1 MEKNKRRGLGRV
13 GAWVALCVAGMGWM
27 ASVSWGGEEAA
38 GLAPDAGKATV
49 VWVSMDGFRGDYLGR
64 TPLPFFERLKREGAY
79 SQKFRPVFPSI
90 TFPSHC
96 AEATGVSA
104 GKHGITGNG
113 FYDVG
118 TQAVYHFPADASLLQ
133 AEPIWLTAKRQG
145 VRDLVYDWPLSQ
157 KELTP
162 LHADYF
168 ADKFDN
174 NVTDEQRLDHLL
186 ETWHADAQGGG
197 EPLRL
202 LMGYVEGTDP
212 VGHRFGP
219 DAPEI
224 VEELK
229 KLDGMLGTFFD
240 RVVAQWK
247 LHAGPADR
255 LYVLFT
261 TDHGMSAVEHS
272 VSLEKVLDLVH
283 GQKEITIQT
292 TGNTGNIFLDKVPA
306 GPEREATAARFL
318 EKLKAYPFI
327 RAWRQADLPPKWG
340 YGNPTRTG
348 DIVVVLPKGY
358 TLASGPQ
365 AVSDGGPKGMHGY
378 PVEENPEMYGVTFIW
393 RSAPLIGGKD
403 LGEVNWDQYEPTVAR
418 WLGIQP
424 AADAKG
430 KPIALPEE

>member
-1 MEKNKRRGLGRV
+1 MMGLF
-13 GAWVALCVAGMGWM
+13 VAGLSWADG
-27 ASVSWGGEEAA
+27 ARGAGGADGSVSA
-38 GLAPDAGKATV
+38 AGKATV
-49 VWVSMDGFRGDYLGR
+49 VWVSMDGFRGDYLDR
-64 TPLPFFERLKREGAY
+64 APLPFFERLKKEGAS

-96 AEATGVSA
+96 AEATGVPA
-104 GKHGITGNG
+104 GKHGVTGNS
-113 FYDVG
+113 FYDTA
-118 TQAVYHFPADASLLQ
+118 TQGVYHFPADASLLQ

-145 VRDLVYDWPLSQ
+145 VRDLVFDWPLSQ
-157 KELTP
+157 QETTP

-186 ETWHADAQGGG
+186 EAWHADAQGGG

-212 VGHRFGP
+212 AGHRFGP

-224 VEELK
+224 VDELK

-240 RVVAQWK
+240 RAVAQWK
-247 LHAGPADR
+247 EHAGPADR

-261 TDHGMSAVEHS
+261 TDHGMSATQHS
-272 VSLEKVLDLVH
+272 VSLEKVLDLIH
-283 GQKEITIQT
+283 GQTEITIQT

-306 GPEREATAARFL
+306 GEAREAAAKRCM

-327 RAWRQADLPPKWG
+327 RAWRQADLPPQWG
-340 YGNPTRTG
+340 YANPTRTG

-358 TLASGPQ
+358 TLGSGPQ

-378 PVEENPEMYGVTFIW
+378 PVEEDPEMYGVTLLW
-393 RSAPLIGGKD
+393 RSGPPIGGED
-403 LGEVNWDQYEPTVAR
+403 LGEVNWDQYEPTVAK
-418 WLGIQP
+418 WLDIQP
-424 AADAKG
+424 AAEAKG
-430 KPIALPEE
+430 KPILLPGESLLTQSTR